1 MSETVESFQTKVVYN
16 QRFVRPLVIFAAPWL
31 QAFAIAFAAI
41 YGVLLFRLYMAGI
54 WLVDSDGVPRYIEFT
69 NFWFAGSQALH
80 GQTAA
85 IYDPVQFTKV
95 QQTLVGV
102 GRYVYDIWPY
112 PPTFFLILAPFA
124 TLPYFVSFLTW
135 DLASLL
141 GCIAVVYLIVR
152 RGTVIPALLASSFTA
167 FNLAYGQ
174 DGLLTAS
181 LLGASLLFLEKQ
193 PVLAGFFIGCLTYKP
208 QFGILIP
215 LALAAS
221 NQWRAFASAAAT
233 AILLA
238 IATTVAFGAGVWAEF
253 PPQLLAQANAALFA
267 DPDSRWGL
275 LQSVYAVI
283 RAWNGGPALA
293 WIAQGLTML
302 AVGAV
307 VWFVWRSRV
316 RYTLKAATLSAA
328 ALIATPYAY
337 AYDMAVI
344 AIPVTFLVKDQI
356 CCGLLRGEQSTMIAL
371 FLASLSILFTG
382 GQEAI
387 GAPIM
392 LALVCLILR
401 RVLQSGTR
409 PGLETQKIWKIFAM
423 ISSSGN

>member
-1 MSETVESFQTKVVYN
+1 MSETVESLDTRIDYN
-16 QRFVRPLVIFAAPWL
+16 RRFARSLVIFAAPWL

-41 YGVLLFRLYMAGI
+41 YGVLLLRLYMAGI

-69 NFWFAGSQALH
+69 NFWFAGAQALH
-80 GQTAA
+80 GQTAV

-95 QQTLVGV
+95 QQTLVGA

-124 TLPYFVSFLTW
+124 SLPYFASFLSWNLVT
-135 DLASLL
+135 LL

-152 RGTVIPALLASSFTA
+152 RGAVIPALLASPFTA

-181 LLGASLLFLEKQ
+181 LLGASLLFLERQ
-193 PVLAGFFIGCLTYKP
+193 PVWAGFFIGCLTYKP
-208 QFGILIP
+208 QFGLLIP

-221 NQWRAFASAAAT
+221 SQWRAFASAAVT
-233 AILLA
+233 AMLLA
-238 IATTVAFGAGVWAEF
+238 IATTVTFGAGVWAEF
-253 PPQLLAQANAALFA
+253 PAQLLAQANEALFA

-293 WIAQGLTML
+293 WTVQGLTIL
-302 AVGAV
+302 AIGDV

-316 RYTLKAATLSAA
+316 RYTLKAATLSTA

-344 AIPVTFLVKDQI
+344 AIPVAFLVKDQL
-356 CCGLLRGEQSTMIAL
+356 CGGLLRGEQSTMIAL

-382 GQEAI
+382 GHGAI

-392 LALVCLILR
+392 LVLLCLILR

-409 PGLETQKIWKIFAM
+409 PGLEMLKIRKNFCDDSFAR
-423 ISSSGN
+423 